1 MMNDLIYVLGS
12 GILDHPARW
21 WILGMAFSGAALVT
35 VLLWTVLITLCIKY
49 REDEHRNL
57 KSILGVIAV
66 ILLFVLFSFF
76 ESRYNEV
83 MQDKEDI
90 STELSSPVCDWV
102 YEVGSNGHIYIYEYT
117 YKK

>member
-1 MMNDLIYVLGS
+1 MMNCLIFILGS

-21 WILGMAFSGAALVT
+21 WILGMVLSGAVLVT
-35 VLLWTVLITLCIKY
+35 VLLWTVLITLSIKY
-49 REDEHRNL
+49 WEVEHRNL

-83 MQDKEDI
+83 MQDQENN
-90 STELSSPVCDWV
+90 STELPSPVCDWV
-102 YEVGSNGHIYIYEYT
+102 YEVGSNGYIYIYEYQ

>member
-1 MMNDLIYVLGS
+1 MMNCLIFILGS

-21 WILGMAFSGAALVT
+21 WILGMALSGVVLVT
-35 VLLWTVLITLCIKY
+35 VLLWTVLITLSIKY
-49 REDEHRNL
+49 WEVEHRNL
-57 KSILGVIAV
+57 KFILGVIAV

-83 MQDKEDI
+83 MQDQESN

-102 YEVGSNGHIYIYEYT
+102 YEVGSNGYIYIYEYQ

>member
-1 MMNDLIYVLGS
+1 MMNDLIFILGS

-83 MQDKEDI
+83 MQDQEI
-90 STELSSPVCDWV
+90 TSTELPSPVCDWV
-102 YEVGSNGHIYIYEYT
+102 YEVGSNGHIYIYEYQ